1 MRCLIMALVVGVCVM
16 AMAGP
21 AQAIKVTV
29 INETNDGWY
38 FTLHSQKYY
47 GCVDYVTAHSTNSCS
62 SSVGIT
68 VREVNVT
75 RYDPT
80 KFYWDCPKSVRCRFR
95 SDPAIKESRV
105 VVTIKKSGIHI
116 KRKDGTVLESCP

>member
-1 MRCLIMALVVGVCVM
+1 MALVMAVSAL

-38 FTLHSQKYY
+38 YTLHSQKHY
-47 GCVDYVTAHSTNSCS
+47 GCVHYVTAHATTSCS
-62 SSVGIT
+62 SAMGIT

-80 KFYWDCPKSVRCRFR
+80 KFYWDCPKSVHCRFR

-105 VVTIKKSGIHI
+105 VVTIKRSGIHI
-116 KRKDGTVLESCP
+116 KRKDGTVLEFCE